1 MQDLTATSM
10 IFSPFRLHAG
20 MYTSFFG
27 LGEKPFAITPDPRYL
42 FMSERHAEA
51 LAHLLYGINEAGG
64 FIQLTGEVGTGKTT
78 VVRSLLERMPGHAD
92 VAVILNPQLTP
103 VEFVLTICE
112 ELGIFMRDDDTSSIK
127 DLVDLL
133 NKRLLEA
140 HAKGRR
146 VVVIVDEAQ
155 NLTPETLEQVRL
167 LTNLETASQKLLQI
181 ILIGQPELR
190 EVLARVELRQL
201 AQRITGRYHLDPL
214 SRAETAAYVSHR
226 LKVAGSASGDV
237 FSTAALREVHRLT
250 NGIPRIIN
258 VICDRALLGAFTQ
271 EQHRI
276 GPSLVRDAAGE
287 VYGRSFTP
295 PWTRLLI
302 GASAVVAAIGLGL
315 GIWQLLPDRAGGD
328 DKIVATTAQPEAIP
342 TAVAIEPV
350 ASPPQPAAPPATQ
363 DVDTLLREPGRTTT
377 ETAFAQL
384 FGLWGATFDA
394 AKGRP
399 CGQAQ
404 QQGLECVYQQGSWGQ
419 LRTLNRPAIL
429 TLIDD
434 AGNAH
439 QVVVAGLNS
448 ETAKVR
454 AAGSDARHLHRI
466 AVATLVRRLPDSV
479 AAAGRDAASAVR
491 GHAGRGRALAARF
504 AQHGSRPFEGRQFQ
518 RLLRRGARAHGGGFS
533 AAASAQRRRHRGR
546 ANADRARHAQQHGR
560 RAAADRAG
568 AGQPGS
574 VLMSFILDALKK
586 SENERQR
593 QVGPSLAD
601 VQVSQRRI
609 NKPWWAVAVG
619 ALLVVNLGVLI
630 VVLMRDGDARSNTP
644 QAAAESST
652 ANTSATD
659 ARAGTQV
666 PLPASA
672 SRMPRG
678 NPTLNAPTS
687 PAGAFT
693 RGRSRQ
699 RRSRCRT
706 RHGSAVVRCGERA

>member
-1 MQDLTATSM
+1 
-10 IFSPFRLHAG
+10 

-112 ELGIFMRDDDTSSIK
+112 ELGIFMRDDDASSIK

-133 NKRLLEA
+133 NKRLLDA
-140 HAKGRR
+140 HSKGRR

-214 SRAETAAYVSHR
+214 SRAESAAYVNHR
-226 LKVAGSASGDV
+226 LKVAGSATGEI
-237 FSTAALREVHRLT
+237 FSATALREVHRLS

-287 VYGRSFTP
+287 VYGRSFSP
-295 PWTRLLI
+295 QWTKLLV
-302 GASAVVAAIGLGL
+302 GASAAVAVVGLAL
-315 GIWQLLPDRAGGD
+315 GIWLLWPEQGTSSAANE
-328 DKIVATTAQPEAIP
+328 DKVVSLE
-342 TAVAIEPV
+342 
-350 ASPPQPAAPPATQ
+350 PQPAALPTSIEIAPVASAAPAAAPTAQ
-363 DVDTLLREPGRTTT
+363 DIDTLLQEQPGRTTT
-377 ETAFAQL
+377 ETAFTQL
-384 FGLWGATFDA
+384 FALWGAKFDA

-399 CGQAQ
+399 CNQAQ

-439 QVVVAGLNS
+439 QVVIAGLDS
-448 ETAKVR
+448 E
-454 AAGSDARHLHRI
+454 AAQL
-466 AVATLVRRLPDSV
+466 RLPDATRDISIASLSRLWYGDYLILWRPQV
-479 AAAGRDAASAVR
+479 AAP
-491 GHAGRGRALAARF
+491 RALSAGMQGAGVRWLRDTLNTV
-504 AQHGSRPFEGRQFQ
+504 HGKSKDDSSSDYYDEELVRMVEDFQ
-518 RLLRRGARAHGGGFS
+518 R
-533 AAASAQRRRHRGR
+533 QHRLNVDGI
-546 ANADRARHAQQHGR
+546 
-560 RAAADRAG
+560 AG
-568 AGQPGS
+568 VQTQI
-574 VLMSFILDALKK
+574 VLD
-586 SENERQR
+586 
-593 QVGPSLAD
+593 
-601 VQVSQRRI
+601 
-609 NKPWWAVAVG
+609 
-619 ALLVVNLGVLI
+619 
-630 VVLMRDGDARSNTP
+630 
-644 QAAAESST
+644 
-652 ANTSATD
+652 
-659 ARAGTQV
+659 
-666 PLPASA
+666 
-672 SRMPRG
+672 
-678 NPTLNAPTS
+678 TLNNSGDS
-687 PAGAFT
+687 PRLVAQAQDDSPGA
-693 RGRSRQ
+693 S
-699 RRSRCRT
+699 
-706 RHGSAVVRCGERA
+706 

>member
-1 MQDLTATSM
+1 MSPFLPLSQPAGKPPALQDLTAASI
-10 IFSPFRLHAG
+10 IFSPFLAIG

-112 ELGIFMRDDDTSSIK
+112 ELGIFMRDEDASSIK

-237 FSTAALREVHRLT
+237 FSASALREVHRLS

-271 EQHRI
+271 EQRRI
-276 GPSLVRDAAGE
+276 GPWLVREAASE
-287 VYGRSFTP
+287 VYGRSFSP
-295 PWTRLLI
+295 QWTKLLV
-302 GASAVVAAIGLGL
+302 GASAAVAVVGLAL
-315 GIWQLLPDRAGGD
+315 GIWQLWPSDAAGD
-328 DKIVATTAQPEAIP
+328 DKLASLEPQPQIEP
-342 TAVAIEPV
+342 TAVEVAPV
-350 ASPPQPAAPPATQ
+350 ASAPQAAPPAVQ
-363 DVDTLLREPGRTTT
+363 EIDFLLQEQPHRTST

-384 FGLWGATFDA
+384 FALWNATFDA

-399 CGQAQ
+399 CNQAQ

-439 QVVVAGLNS
+439 QVVIAGL
-448 ETAKVR
+448 
-454 AAGSDARHLHRI
+454 GSDA
-466 AVATLVRRLPDSV
+466 AQVRLPDGTRDVSIASLSRLWYGDYLILWRPQV
-479 AAAGRDAASAVR
+479 ATP
-491 GHAGRGRALAARF
+491 RALVAGMQGAGVRWLRDSLNT
-504 AQHGSRPFEGRQFQ
+504 AHGKAKDGNSSDYYDEELVRMVEDFQ
-518 RLLRRGARAHGGGFS
+518 RQHRLNVDGIAGVQTQIVLDTLNNSSGA
-533 AAASAQRRRHRGR
+533 
-546 ANADRARHAQQHGR
+546 
-560 RAAADRAG
+560 
-568 AGQPGS
+568 P
-574 VLMSFILDALKK
+574 
-586 SENERQR
+586 
-593 QVGPSLAD
+593 
-601 VQVSQRRI
+601 
-609 NKPWWAVAVG
+609 
-619 ALLVVNLGVLI
+619 LLVAQSQDSPG
-630 VVLMRDGDARSNTP
+630 
-644 QAAAESST
+644 
-652 ANTSATD
+652 
-659 ARAGTQV
+659 
-666 PLPASA
+666 AS
-672 SRMPRG
+672 
-678 NPTLNAPTS
+678 
-687 PAGAFT
+687 
-693 RGRSRQ
+693 
-699 RRSRCRT
+699 
-706 RHGSAVVRCGERA
+706 

>member
-1 MQDLTATSM
+1 LQELTAASI
-10 IFSPFRLHAG
+10 IFSRFRRTR

-112 ELGIFMRDDDTSSIK
+112 ELGIFMRDDDASSIK

-133 NKRLLEA
+133 NKRLLES

-214 SRAETAAYVSHR
+214 SRAETAAYVTHR
-226 LKVAGSASGDV
+226 LKVAGSATGDV
-237 FSTAALREVHRLT
+237 FSGTALREVHRLS

-271 EQHRI
+271 EEHRI
-276 GPSLVRDAAGE
+276 GPALVREAAGE
-287 VYGRSFTP
+287 VYGRSFSP
-295 PWTRLLI
+295 QWTKLLV
-302 GASAVVAAIGLGL
+302 GVSAAVAVVGLAL
-315 GIWQLLPDRAGGD
+315 GIWQLWPDGSTSHASAD
-328 DKIVATTAQPEAIP
+328 QVVSLEPQPQALP
-342 TAVAIEPV
+342 TAVELAPV
-350 ASPPQPAAPPATQ
+350 ASVQQPAPAPSAQDIETELKERPAQ
-363 DVDTLLREPGRTTT
+363 TTT

-384 FGLWGATFDA
+384 FALWGAKFDA

-399 CGQAQ
+399 CSQAQ

-448 ETAKVR
+448 ETAQVR
-454 AAGSDARHLHRI
+454 FADMTREISI
-466 AVATLVRRLPDSV
+466 ASLSRLWFGDYLILWRPQVATPRALSAGMQGAGVRWLRDSLNTAHGKAKDGNSSDFYDEELVRMVED
-479 AAAGRDAASAVR
+479 
-491 GHAGRGRALAARF
+491 
-504 AQHGSRPFEGRQFQ
+504 FQ
-518 RLLRRGARAHGGGFS
+518 RQHRLNVDGIAGVQTQIVLDTVNNSTGA
-533 AAASAQRRRHRGR
+533 
-546 ANADRARHAQQHGR
+546 
-560 RAAADRAG
+560 
-568 AGQPGS
+568 P
-574 VLMSFILDALKK
+574 
-586 SENERQR
+586 
-593 QVGPSLAD
+593 
-601 VQVSQRRI
+601 
-609 NKPWWAVAVG
+609 
-619 ALLVVNLGVLI
+619 LLV
-630 VVLMRDGDARSNTP
+630 A
-644 QAAAESST
+644 QAQDSP
-652 ANTSATD
+652 
-659 ARAGTQV
+659 G
-666 PLPASA
+666 AS
-672 SRMPRG
+672 
-678 NPTLNAPTS
+678 
-687 PAGAFT
+687 
-693 RGRSRQ
+693 
-699 RRSRCRT
+699 
-706 RHGSAVVRCGERA
+706 

>member
-1 MQDLTATSM
+1 
-10 IFSPFRLHAG
+10 

-127 DLVDLL
+127 DLVDVL

-226 LKVAGSASGDV
+226 LKVAGSASGDI
-237 FSTAALREVHRLT
+237 FSPAALREVHRLT

-295 PWTRLLI
+295 PWTRLLV
-302 GASAVVAAIGLGL
+302 GASAVVATIGLGL
-315 GIWQLLPDRAGGD
+315 GVWQLWPERSGGEH
-328 DKIVATTAQPEAIP
+328 KIVASQAEVAATP
-342 TAVAIEPV
+342 VAIASA
-350 ASPPQPAAPPATQ
+350 ASPPQAAPAAL
-363 DVDTLLREPGRTTT
+363 DVETLLSEQPGRTNT

-384 FGLWGATFDA
+384 FGLWGAAFDE

-434 AGNAH
+434 SGNAH

-448 ETAKVR
+448 DTAQVR
-454 AAGSDARHLHRI
+454 MPEATHEISI
-466 AVATLVRRLPDSV
+466 ASLSRLWYGDYLILWRPQVATPRALSAGMQGAGVRWLRESLNTAHGRAKDDNSSDYYDQELVRMV
-479 AAAGRDAASAVR
+479 
-491 GHAGRGRALAARF
+491 
-504 AQHGSRPFEGRQFQ
+504 EEFQ
-518 RLLRRGARAHGGGFS
+518 R
-533 AAASAQRRRHRGR
+533 QHRLNVDGI
-546 ANADRARHAQQHGR
+546 
-560 RAAADRAG
+560 AG
-568 AGQPGS
+568 VQTQI
-574 VLMSFILDALKK
+574 VLDTL
-586 SENERQR
+586 N
-593 QVGPSLAD
+593 
-601 VQVSQRRI
+601 
-609 NKPWWAVAVG
+609 
-619 ALLVVNLGVLI
+619 
-630 VVLMRDGDARSNTP
+630 
-644 QAAAESST
+644 
-652 ANTSATD
+652 NTSGA
-659 ARAGTQV
+659 
-666 PLPASA
+666 PLLIAQAQDSPGAS
-672 SRMPRG
+672 
-678 NPTLNAPTS
+678 
-687 PAGAFT
+687 
-693 RGRSRQ
+693 
-699 RRSRCRT
+699 
-706 RHGSAVVRCGERA
+706 

>member
-1 MQDLTATSM
+1 
-10 IFSPFRLHAG
+10 

-112 ELGIFMRDDDTSSIK
+112 ELGIFMRDDDASSIK

-214 SRAETAAYVSHR
+214 SRAESAAYVNHR
-226 LKVAGSASGDV
+226 LKVAGSATGEI
-237 FSTAALREVHRLT
+237 FSATALREVHRLS

-287 VYGRSFTP
+287 VYGRSFSP
-295 PWTRLLI
+295 QWTKLLV
-302 GASAVVAAIGLGL
+302 GASAAVAVVGLAL
-315 GIWQLLPDRAGGD
+315 GIWLLWPEQGTSSAASE
-328 DKIVATTAQPEAIP
+328 DKVVSLE
-342 TAVAIEPV
+342 
-350 ASPPQPAAPPATQ
+350 PQPAALPTSIEIAPVASAPQAAAPTAQ
-363 DVDTLLREPGRTTT
+363 DIDTLLREQPGRTTT
-377 ETAFAQL
+377 ETAFTQL
-384 FGLWGATFDA
+384 FALWGAKFDA

-399 CGQAQ
+399 CNQAQ

-439 QVVVAGLNS
+439 QVVIAGLDS
-448 ETAKVR
+448 E
-454 AAGSDARHLHRI
+454 AAQL
-466 AVATLVRRLPDSV
+466 RLPDATRDISIASLSRLWYGDYLILWRPQV
-479 AAAGRDAASAVR
+479 AAP
-491 GHAGRGRALAARF
+491 RALSAGMQGAGVRWLRDTLNTV
-504 AQHGSRPFEGRQFQ
+504 HGKSKDGNSSDYYDEELVRMVEDFQ
-518 RLLRRGARAHGGGFS
+518 R
-533 AAASAQRRRHRGR
+533 QHRLNVDGI
-546 ANADRARHAQQHGR
+546 
-560 RAAADRAG
+560 AG
-568 AGQPGS
+568 VQTQI
-574 VLMSFILDALKK
+574 VLD
-586 SENERQR
+586 
-593 QVGPSLAD
+593 
-601 VQVSQRRI
+601 
-609 NKPWWAVAVG
+609 
-619 ALLVVNLGVLI
+619 
-630 VVLMRDGDARSNTP
+630 
-644 QAAAESST
+644 
-652 ANTSATD
+652 
-659 ARAGTQV
+659 
-666 PLPASA
+666 
-672 SRMPRG
+672 
-678 NPTLNAPTS
+678 TLNNSGDS
-687 PAGAFT
+687 PRLVAQAQDDSPGA
-693 RGRSRQ
+693 S
-699 RRSRCRT
+699 
-706 RHGSAVVRCGERA
+706 

>member
-1 MQDLTATSM
+1 
-10 IFSPFRLHAG
+10 
-20 MYTSFFG
+20 
-27 LGEKPFAITPDPRYL
+27 
-42 FMSERHAEA
+42 
-51 LAHLLYGINEAGG
+51 
-64 FIQLTGEVGTGKTT
+64 
-78 VVRSLLERMPGHAD
+78 
-92 VAVILNPQLTP
+92 LTP

-133 NKRLLEA
+133 NRRLLEA

-237 FSTAALREVHRLT
+237 FSAAALREVHRLT
-250 NGIPRIIN
+250 SGIPRIIN

-328 DKIVATTAQPEAIP
+328 DKIVATTEQPEAVQ

-350 ASPPQPAAPPATQ
+350 ASAPQPAASPTAQ
-363 DVDTLLREPGRTTT
+363 DVETLLREPGRTTT

-384 FGLWGATFDA
+384 FELWGATFDA

-448 ETAKVR
+448 EAAKVR
-454 AAGSDARHLHRI
+454 LPEATRDISI
-466 AVATLVRRLPDSV
+466 ASLSRLWYGDYLILWRPQVATPRALSAGMQGAGVRWLRDSLNTAHGRSKEDNSSDYYDEELVRMVED
-479 AAAGRDAASAVR
+479 
-491 GHAGRGRALAARF
+491 
-504 AQHGSRPFEGRQFQ
+504 FQ
-518 RLLRRGARAHGGGFS
+518 RQHRLNVDGIAGVQTQIVLDTINNTGGAPLLIAQAQDSPGAS
-533 AAASAQRRRHRGR
+533 
-546 ANADRARHAQQHGR
+546 
-560 RAAADRAG
+560 
-568 AGQPGS
+568 
-574 VLMSFILDALKK
+574 
-586 SENERQR
+586 
-593 QVGPSLAD
+593 
-601 VQVSQRRI
+601 
-609 NKPWWAVAVG
+609 
-619 ALLVVNLGVLI
+619 
-630 VVLMRDGDARSNTP
+630 
-644 QAAAESST
+644 
-652 ANTSATD
+652 
-659 ARAGTQV
+659 
-666 PLPASA
+666 
-672 SRMPRG
+672 
-678 NPTLNAPTS
+678 
-687 PAGAFT
+687 
-693 RGRSRQ
+693 
-699 RRSRCRT
+699 
-706 RHGSAVVRCGERA
+706 

>member
-1 MQDLTATSM
+1 
-10 IFSPFRLHAG
+10 

-133 NKRLLEA
+133 NRRLLEA

-302 GASAVVAAIGLGL
+302 GASAVVATIGLGL
-315 GIWQLLPDRAGGD
+315 GIWQLLPDRTGGD

-342 TAVAIEPV
+342 TAVALEPV
-350 ASPPQPAAPPATQ
+350 TSPPQPAAPPATQ
-363 DVDTLLREPGRTTT
+363 EIETLLSEPGRTTT

-394 AKGRP
+394 AKGPP

-434 AGNAH
+434 TGNAH

-448 ETAKVR
+448 ETAKVLAPEAMR
-454 AAGSDARHLHRI
+454 DISI
-466 AVATLVRRLPDSV
+466 ASLSRLWYGDYLILWRPQVATPRALSAGMQGAGVRWLRDSLNTAHGRSKADNSSDYYDEELVRMVED
-479 AAAGRDAASAVR
+479 
-491 GHAGRGRALAARF
+491 
-504 AQHGSRPFEGRQFQ
+504 FQ
-518 RLLRRGARAHGGGFS
+518 R
-533 AAASAQRRRHRGR
+533 QHRLNVDGI
-546 ANADRARHAQQHGR
+546 
-560 RAAADRAG
+560 AG
-568 AGQPGS
+568 VQTQI
-574 VLMSFILDALKK
+574 VLD
-586 SENERQR
+586 
-593 QVGPSLAD
+593 
-601 VQVSQRRI
+601 
-609 NKPWWAVAVG
+609 
-619 ALLVVNLGVLI
+619 
-630 VVLMRDGDARSNTP
+630 
-644 QAAAESST
+644 
-652 ANTSATD
+652 
-659 ARAGTQV
+659 
-666 PLPASA
+666 
-672 SRMPRG
+672 
-678 NPTLNAPTS
+678 TLNNSGGAPLLIAQAQDS
-687 PAGAFT
+687 PGA
-693 RGRSRQ
+693 S
-699 RRSRCRT
+699 
-706 RHGSAVVRCGERA
+706 

>member
-1 MQDLTATSM
+1 LQDPTATSI

-112 ELGIFMRDDDTSSIK
+112 ELGIFMRDDDASSIK

-226 LKVAGSASGDV
+226 LKVAGSASGDI
-237 FSTAALREVHRLT
+237 FSPAALREVHRLT
-250 NGIPRIIN
+250 DGIPRIIN

-276 GPSLVRDAAGE
+276 GPALVRDAASE

-315 GIWQLLPDRAGGD
+315 GVWQLLPDRSEGE
-328 DKIVATTAQPEAIP
+328 DKLVATTSQPEAAP
-342 TAVAIEPV
+342 VADAVEPV
-350 ASPPQPAAPPATQ
+350 ASPPPAAPTAQ
-363 DVDTLLREPGRTTT
+363 DIDSLLQQQPSGTTT

-394 AKGRP
+394 TKGRP

-434 AGNAH
+434 SGNAH

-448 ETAKVR
+448 ETAQV
-454 AAGSDARHLHRI
+454 
-466 AVATLVRRLPDSV
+466 RLPDTTREISIASLSRLWYGDYLILWRPQV
-479 AAAGRDAASAVR
+479 ATP
-491 GHAGRGRALAARF
+491 RALSAGMQGAGVRWLRDSLNT
-504 AQHGSRPFEGRQFQ
+504 AHGRSKEDNSSDYYDEELVRMVEDFQ
-518 RLLRRGARAHGGGFS
+518 R
-533 AAASAQRRRHRGR
+533 QHRLNVDGI
-546 ANADRARHAQQHGR
+546 
-560 RAAADRAG
+560 AG
-568 AGQPGS
+568 VQTQI
-574 VLMSFILDALKK
+574 VLD
-586 SENERQR
+586 
-593 QVGPSLAD
+593 
-601 VQVSQRRI
+601 
-609 NKPWWAVAVG
+609 
-619 ALLVVNLGVLI
+619 
-630 VVLMRDGDARSNTP
+630 
-644 QAAAESST
+644 
-652 ANTSATD
+652 
-659 ARAGTQV
+659 
-666 PLPASA
+666 
-672 SRMPRG
+672 
-678 NPTLNAPTS
+678 TLNNTGGAPLLIAQAQDS
-687 PAGAFT
+687 PGA
-693 RGRSRQ
+693 S
-699 RRSRCRT
+699 
-706 RHGSAVVRCGERA
+706 

>member
-1 MQDLTATSM
+1 M

-133 NKRLLEA
+133 NKRLLDA

-295 PWTRLLI
+295 PWTRVLI

-342 TAVAIEPV
+342 TAVVDEPV
-350 ASPPQPAAPPATQ
+350 AKLPQPAAPPATQ
-363 DVDTLLREPGRTTT
+363 DVDTLLSEPGRTTT

-454 AAGSDARHLHRI
+454 VPEATHDISI
-466 AVATLVRRLPDSV
+466 ASLSRLWYGDYLILWRPQVATPRALSAGMQGAGVRWLRDSLNTAHGRSKVDNSSDYYDEELVRMVED
-479 AAAGRDAASAVR
+479 
-491 GHAGRGRALAARF
+491 
-504 AQHGSRPFEGRQFQ
+504 FQ
-518 RLLRRGARAHGGGFS
+518 R
-533 AAASAQRRRHRGR
+533 QHRLNVDGI
-546 ANADRARHAQQHGR
+546 
-560 RAAADRAG
+560 AG
-568 AGQPGS
+568 VQTQI
-574 VLMSFILDALKK
+574 VLD
-586 SENERQR
+586 
-593 QVGPSLAD
+593 
-601 VQVSQRRI
+601 
-609 NKPWWAVAVG
+609 
-619 ALLVVNLGVLI
+619 
-630 VVLMRDGDARSNTP
+630 
-644 QAAAESST
+644 
-652 ANTSATD
+652 
-659 ARAGTQV
+659 
-666 PLPASA
+666 
-672 SRMPRG
+672 
-678 NPTLNAPTS
+678 TLNNTGGAPLLIAQAQDS
-687 PAGAFT
+687 PGA
-693 RGRSRQ
+693 S
-699 RRSRCRT
+699 
-706 RHGSAVVRCGERA
+706 